1 MRVNKFD
8 GMVTNCQEKRIMADA
23 VSSIGQSASDLQT
36 NFLKLLVTQLQNQ
49 SPLDPVDNNQMTA
62 QLAQLSQLSQIEQ
75 LNTKFS
81 DVVAT
86 SQKGYAN
93 SLLGKQISFA
103 VTDGSGYSQ
112 LYGGTVGGVITQGDD
127 IKLQVGDYTIGLS
140 DVMAVI

>member
-1 MRVNKFD
+1 MASS
-8 GMVTNCQEKRIMADA
+8 VT
-23 VSSIGQSASDLQT
+23 SIGQSASDLQA

-49 SPLDPVDNNQMTA
+49 NPLDPVDNNQMTA

-81 DVVAT
+81 DVLAT
-86 SQKGYAN
+86 SQKSYAN
-93 SLLGKQISFA
+93 SLMGKQISFT
-103 VTDGSGYSQ
+103 VTDDTGETQ
-112 LYGGTVGGVITQGDD
+112 LNGGTVNGVITQGDD

>member
-1 MRVNKFD
+1 MASS
-8 GMVTNCQEKRIMADA
+8 VT
-23 VSSIGQSASDLQT
+23 SIGQSASDLQA

-49 SPLDPVDNNQMTA
+49 NPLDPVDNNQMTA

-81 DVVAT
+81 DVLAT
-86 SQKGYAN
+86 SQKSYAN
-93 SLLGKQISFA
+93 SLIGKQISFT
-103 VTDGSGYSQ
+103 VTDDTGETQ
-112 LYGGTVGGVITQGDD
+112 LNGGTVNGVITQGDD

>member
-1 MRVNKFD
+1 MASS
-8 GMVTNCQEKRIMADA
+8 VT
-23 VSSIGQSASDLQT
+23 SIGQSASDLQA

-49 SPLDPVDNNQMTA
+49 NPLDPVDNNQMTA

-81 DVVAT
+81 DVLAT
-86 SQKGYAN
+86 SQKSYAN
-93 SLLGKQISFA
+93 SLIGKQISFT
-103 VTDGSGYSQ
+103 VTDDTGETQ
-112 LYGGTVGGVITQGDD
+112 LNGGTVNGVITQGND

>member
-1 MRVNKFD
+1 
-8 GMVTNCQEKRIMADA
+8 MAST
-23 VSSIGQSASDLQT
+23 VSSVGQSASDLQT

-49 SPLDPVDNNQMTA
+49 NPLDPVDNNQMTA

-81 DVVAT
+81 DVVAS
-86 SQKGYAN
+86 SQKSYAN
-93 SLLGKQISFA
+93 SLIGRQISFT
-103 VTDGSGYSQ
+103 VTDASGDTQ
-112 LYGGTVGGVITQGDD
+112 LYGGTVNGVITQGDD